1 MSTLTRPKTEAVAT
15 TPGTLR
21 GSVRVVL
28 RVHRRSL
35 RTLGAV
41 VLLPVF
47 WMVGLSLWTDRI
59 AERFAASGCSVEN
72 TVTNC
77 GATVRDYLDAEMMQ
91 SDTQSWAGLLMM
103 ALPALVGAF
112 VAGPAIARELEI
124 GTFRLSWS
132 QSVSPARWLAAKLL
146 VLAVLTVAAASVL
159 ASVCAWFW
167 SRDADAYYSNGW
179 FEWSVYG
186 TTGTVPVA
194 YALLGLALG
203 TLAGVLVRRTV
214 AAMAATAVTYG
225 LVLATFNTV
234 RDSLWPIRTDVFAVG
249 SRYVFPK
256 DSWPVAQ
263 GYVTSAGERLPVE
276 ICLSSERDL
285 VDCLATHDSSQRY
298 LDHHPA
304 SHYWPLQL
312 VETGILLALAALAVF
327 AAFRVLRRLHG

>member
-1 MSTLTRPKTEAVAT
+1 MSTLTRPKTDTVAT

-28 RVHRRSL
+28 RVHRRAF
-35 RTLGAV
+35 RIMGAV
-41 VLLPVF
+41 VLLGVL
-47 WMVGLSLWTDRI
+47 WMVGLSLWTDRL
-59 AERFAASGCSVEN
+59 AEQFATSGCSVEN
-72 TVTNC
+72 TVIGC
-77 GATVRDYLDAEMMQ
+77 GSAVRDHLDAQMRL
-91 SDTQSWAGLLMM
+91 SDTQIWAGLLMM

-146 VLAVLTVAAASVL
+146 VLAVLTVAATSVL

-167 SRDADAYYSNGW
+167 SRNADAYYSDGW
-179 FEWSVYG
+179 FERSVYG
-186 TTGTVPVA
+186 TRGTVPLS

-214 AAMAATAVTYG
+214 AAMAATVVTYG
-225 LVLATFNTV
+225 LVLVAFNTV

-249 SRYVFPK
+249 GGYEFPK
-256 DSWPVAQ
+256 DSWQVAQ
-263 GYVTSAGERLPVE
+263 GYVTSTGERLPVE
-276 ICLSSERDL
+276 ICLSSEKDL

-298 LDHHPA
+298 LDYHPA